1 MSCSRGPGPGR
12 VWAGIPGEALWSLVP
27 HVRDPVKRAWVRFG
41 QVMSPPTAWGP
52 AQCFVSQ
59 QGGWAWPGVV
69 LHPWSAGVLLALNGF
84 ICGQGSEGLWLPGRV
99 SSRLAQASPQVVSG
113 FQKTRREQAF
123 ARATFAVVLWP
134 ERVRPCSGVTGWM
147 ESLSCAAAAAVTRLW
162 AWLAWKE
169 LQWGVWRGRFHRM
182 PLACSRTGARP
193 RSPAPGEGEKGL
205 WDGPCVDVQ
214 GEVH

>member
-12 VWAGIPGEALWSLVP
+12 AWAGIPGEALWSLVS

-59 QGGWAWPGVV
+59 QGAWAWPGVV
-69 LHPWSAGVLLALNGF
+69 LHPWSAGVLLALNRF

-123 ARATFAVVLWP
+123 ARAMFAVVLWP

-147 ESLSCAAAAAVTRLW
+147 ESLSCAGAAAVTWLW
-162 AWLAWKE
+162 AWAGMEGAAVEGVEGQISQDATCLF
-169 LQWGVWRGRFHRM
+169 LDWGSTSEPSPGRGREGSVGR
-182 PLACSRTGARP
+182 PLCGCSG
-193 RSPAPGEGEKGL
+193 
-205 WDGPCVDVQ
+205 
-214 GEVH
+214 